1 MKNYIKIFAIA
12 TILLFSFFAC
22 SDDSTE
28 PPSTDNQGPEI
39 THTKQQDILDS
50 IPIVIT
56 AKIIESN
63 LFRTVL
69 YFKNI
74 TNSIST
80 QWTLVDGAQDS
91 TDSEIFVYI
100 IPGQTQPTLIEYY
113 ITAIDLDNNLSTLP
127 VGGSGNDPP
136 GNIPPS
142 DLFSFRIFING
153 VDYNFNGFENFS
165 IASIFSLNC
174 ATSGCHSRARP
185 SSGLSLYTH
194 SNLLQGSLNR
204 SNGQV
209 PNYGGDVVIPF
220 RLDES
225 LIYQFITGNV
235 TPIAPHDAINLSQ
248 EQIDLVKNWLE
259 NGARNNNGETPFGNA
274 SYRVYVCNQKSD
286 KISVI
291 DGYANVVSALID
303 VNVSPTTNSPHM
315 CKYKDG
321 FLYNTL
327 IGSGKFLKTRISDY
341 RIVGEVNGIT
351 KAGMIQISPDGTK
364 AYVSR
369 SSTSDPIFN
378 TIFVV
383 NTITM
388 SVTKEILLPAPG
400 IPHGIALTPDGTKL
414 YVANLS
420 LSRISIV
427 DATNDEFIDDIVLS
441 PGTEPMQTTISPDGT
456 YLYVSAR
463 GTSKLL
469 VLDTATNTIVAE
481 VPVSPAPMH
490 IAVTSDGNKI
500 YIPSMMGKVVNVINK
515 NGSTWTKVKEISHP
529 GFSML
534 HGADLTADD
543 RYLYVSS
550 RNTNNAFNPY
560 FSVGGEGPPGTIGI
574 IDTQTDEVVKLIE
587 IEEHGAGLVVEK

>member
-1 MKNYIKIFAIA
+1 MKSYIKIFAIA
-12 TILLFSFFAC
+12 IILSFSFFAC
-22 SDDSTE
+22 SNEPTE
-28 PPSTDNQGPEI
+28 PVTDNI
-39 THTKQQDILDS
+39 
-50 IPIVIT
+50 
-56 AKIIESN
+56 
-63 LFRTVL
+63 
-69 YFKNI
+69 
-74 TNSIST
+74 
-80 QWTLVDGAQDS
+80 DG
-91 TDSEIFVYI
+91 
-100 IPGQTQPTLIEYY
+100 
-113 ITAIDLDNNLSTLP
+113 NN
-127 VGGSGNDPP
+127 
-136 GNIPPS
+136 
-142 DLFSFRIFING
+142 
-153 VDYNFNGFENFS
+153 NGFETRAVAEVFVN
-165 IASIFSLNC
+165 NC
-174 ATSGCHSRARP
+174 ATSGCHSGSTP
-185 SSGLSLYTH
+185 SSGLSLFTH

-209 PNYGGDVVIPF
+209 ANYGGDVVIPY

-225 LIYQFITGNV
+225 LLYQFILGNV

-259 NGARNNNGETPFGNA
+259 NGAKNNNGGTPFGNP
-274 SYRVYVCNQKSD
+274 SYRVYVCNQKND

-291 DGYANVVSALID
+291 DGDTKVASALID
-303 VNVSPTTNSPHM
+303 VKVSPTTNSPHM
-315 CKYKDG
+315 CKYSDG

-341 RIVGEVNGIT
+341 QIVGEVSGIA

-388 SVTKEILLPAPG
+388 SLIKEILLPAPG

-414 YVANLS
+414 YAANLS
-420 LSRISIV
+420 LDRISIV
-427 DATNDEFIDDIVLS
+427 DATNDEFVDDIVLS
-441 PGTEPMQTTISPDGT
+441 PGTEPMQATISPDGI

-469 VLDTATNTIVAE
+469 VIDTATNLVIDE
-481 VPVSPAPMH
+481 VSVSPGPMH

-500 YIPSMMGKVVNVINK
+500 YIPSMMGNVVNVIAK
-515 NGSTWTKVKEISHP
+515 DGSTWTKVKEISHP

-550 RNTNNAFNPY
+550 RNTNGAFNTH
-560 FSVGGEGPPGTIGI
+560 FTVGGEGPAGTIGI